1 VEKNRARVSWN
12 RARRVYILL
21 ISTSQCF
28 FQEKTMTTNTG
39 HTSAIRASKV
49 IGTTVKDSS
58 GERIGEVEDVVLD
71 KQSNNI
77 LFGVVSAGGVL
88 GIGEKYHPVPWA
100 ALDYDESEGAY
111 IINLTKDQLKA
122 APADSLEELTRN
134 DGQAYRDRAFDYYK
148 VPRA

>member
-1 VEKNRARVSWN
+1 
-12 RARRVYILL
+12 
-21 ISTSQCF
+21 
-28 FQEKTMTTNTG
+28 MTTNTG

-58 GERIGEVEDVVLD
+58 GDRIGEVKDVVLD

-88 GIGEKYHPVPWA
+88 GMGEKYHPVPWA
-100 ALDYDESEGAY
+100 ALDYDKSEDAY

-122 APADSLEELTRN
+122 APADTLDELTRN